1 MIKDEIIQIIL
12 EKLKDIDK
20 EIVYIFGSYAKQENT
35 EESDVDIAFYSK
47 DEYDSF
53 DIFLLAQ
60 KISSEIKKEVDLVQL
75 KKSSTV
81 FQKEVVENGIY
92 IYEKSS
98 IESEKFELLVYKK
111 YFKLNEERK
120 EIIDNYEV

>member
-1 MIKDEIIQIIL
+1 MLKNEITQIIL

-20 EIVYIFGSYAKQENT
+20 KIVYIFGSYAKKENT
-35 EESDVDIAFYSK
+35 KDSDIDIAFYSEN
-47 DEYDSF
+47 EYDSF
-53 DIFLLAQ
+53 EIFLLAQ
-60 KISSEIKKEVDLVQL
+60 EISAKIKKEVDLVQL

-98 IESEKFELLVYKK
+98 TEREKFELLVYKK

>member
-1 MIKDEIIQIIL
+1 MIKDEIIKIIL

-20 EIVYIFGSYAKQENT
+20 EIVYIFGSYAKKENT
-35 EESDVDIAFYSK
+35 ENSDVDIAFYSK

-60 KISSEIKKEVDLVQL
+60 QISSEIKKEVDLVQL

-81 FQKEVVENGIY
+81 FQKEVIENGVY

-98 IESEKFELLVYKK
+98 TQREKFELLVYKK

>member
-1 MIKDEIIQIIL
+1 MVEDKIIQIIL
-12 EKLKDIDK
+12 KKLKNIDK
-20 EIVYIFGSYAKQENT
+20 EIIYIFGSYAKGENT
-35 EESDVDIAFYSK
+35 KNSDIDIAFYSK

-60 KISSEIKKEVDLVQL
+60 EISAEIKKEVDLVQL

-81 FQKEVVENGIY
+81 FQKEVVENGVY

-98 IESEKFELLVYKK
+98 LEREKFELLVYKK

>member
-1 MIKDEIIQIIL
+1 MIKDKTIEIIL
-12 EKLKDIDK
+12 KKLKDIDK
-20 EIVYIFGSYAKQENT
+20 EIIYIFGSYAKQENT
-35 EESDVDIAFYSK
+35 ENSDVDIAFYSK

-60 KISSEIKKEVDLVQL
+60 EISAGIKKEVDLVQL

-81 FQKEVVENGIY
+81 FQKEVVENGIC
-92 IYEKSS
+92 IYENSS
-98 IESEKFELLVYKK
+98 VEREKFELLVYKK

>member
-1 MIKDEIIQIIL
+1 MIKDEIIEKII
-12 EKLKDIDK
+12 EKLKNIDK
-20 EIVYIFGSYAKQENT
+20 EIVYIFGSYAKCENT
-35 EESDVDIAFYSK
+35 KDSDVDIAFYSRN
-47 DEYDSF
+47 EYDSF
-53 DIFLLAQ
+53 EIFLLAQ
-60 KISSEIKKEVDLVQL
+60 EISTEIKKEVDLVQL
-75 KKSSTV
+75 KNSSTV

-98 IESEKFELLVYKK
+98 TQREKFELLVYKK